1 MLLVSDAL
9 RTLLD
14 LLLEHALLVEDVT
27 LSQLLKGILLFFF
40 FVVFVLVIDGKYL
53 FVRNLLML
61 FFIAQFGRW
70 LVLPVDDLFV
80 STFSFDNAL
89 I

>member
-27 LSQLLKGILLFFF
+27 LSQLLKRILFLFF

-61 FFIAQFGRW
+61 FFIAQFGRR
-70 LVLPVDDLFV
+70 LVLPVDNLFV

>member
-9 RTLLD
+9 RTLFD

-27 LSQLLKGILLFFF
+27 LSQLLKGILLFF

-61 FFIAQFGRW
+61 FFIAQFGRR
-70 LVLPVDDLFV
+70 LVLPVDNLFV